1 MSSRDKGGVHAK
13 HTFHRLVPAAKHF
26 RWRDRQRTISARRKR
41 AASAF
46 RDGILIIH
54 AVSQLDLAADGYQQD
69 PYFYYLTGLEN
80 TVGRCWR

>member
-1 MSSRDKGGVHAK
+1 MRNIRFIVWFLLAS
-13 HTFHRLVPAAKHF
+13 TLVGATDNA
-26 RWRDRQRTISARRKR
+26 TISARRKH

-46 RDGILIIH
+46 HDGILIIH

-80 TVGRCWR
+80 TVGALLAIDGKSP